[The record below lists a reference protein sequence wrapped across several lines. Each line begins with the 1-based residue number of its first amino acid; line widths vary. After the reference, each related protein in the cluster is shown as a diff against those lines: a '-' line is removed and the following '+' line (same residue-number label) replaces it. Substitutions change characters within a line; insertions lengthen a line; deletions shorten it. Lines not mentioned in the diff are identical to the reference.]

1 MVRFDKPCVSVTH
14 ALNYFKMHM
23 AGDDYLTEHG
33 QAEMVWCG
41 RDAARLGL
49 HGIVQKDDF
58 RKLCE
63 RKHPVTGETLSV
75 RDSGPVRRV
84 CYFGQ
89 ISPPKDVSIAYLVGS
104 DERIPCRSWPRHAV
118 EYVGERP
125 GYVRWRQ
132 PYRCQRPFRP
142 LEIQWACG
150 SRDWHTDTRW
160 QATPHLWFSDRSLE
174 LARSERTRRVVREQT
189 RHFHPRGDAAIG
201 NPLALRLS
209 PGHLP
214 V

>member
-1 MVRFDKPCVSVTH
+1 VSVTH

-41 RDAARLGL
+41 HDAVRLGL

-63 RKHPVTGETLSV
+63 GRHPVTGETLSV

-89 ISPPKDVSIAYLVGS
+89 IAPPKDMSIAYLVGA
-104 DERIPCRSWPRHAV
+104 DERIASWWKEAVNDTVKEIEAITATRVRKGGIDDEDRYTGSMVAAVVTHEASRALDPQLHTHVCVMNTTYDEVEQQWKAVAV
-118 EYVGERP
+118 E
-125 GYVRWRQ
+125 
-132 PYRCQRPFRP
+132 
-142 LEIQWACG
+142 
-150 SRDWHTDTRW
+150 
-160 QATPHLWFSDRSLE
+160 
-174 LARSERTRRVVREQT
+174 
-189 RHFHPRGDAAIG
+189 
-201 NPLALRLS
+201 
-209 PGHLP
+209 P